1 MLEHL
6 AVQCIAA
13 ALLVELLFWNFDK
26 VPFTCSYF
34 PGRTSLALLVV
45 LYVYGITG
53 YSFHMADLESAMER
67 HWAYAV
73 LFFAGAAVALVL
85 AWRRHPTAGG
95 VRFDGSEPVIQSLE
109 LS

>member
-1 MLEHL
+1 
-6 AVQCIAA
+6 
-13 ALLVELLFWNFDK
+13 LFWNFDK

-53 YSFHMADLESAMER
+53 YSFHMADLESALELR
-67 HWAYAV
+67 WAIAV

-85 AWRRHPTAGG
+85 AWRRHPAAAG